1 MRRMEAIM
9 GAAIWIAAAAL
20 LPMLAMEPAMTG
32 AAASAE
38 TTRIA
43 TQACADGSVDLALGC
58 TSVQL

>member
-20 LPMLAMEPAMTG
+20 LPMLALEPAMTG

-38 TTRIA
+38 MRVA
-43 TQACADGSVDLALGC
+43 KQACGDGSVDLALGC